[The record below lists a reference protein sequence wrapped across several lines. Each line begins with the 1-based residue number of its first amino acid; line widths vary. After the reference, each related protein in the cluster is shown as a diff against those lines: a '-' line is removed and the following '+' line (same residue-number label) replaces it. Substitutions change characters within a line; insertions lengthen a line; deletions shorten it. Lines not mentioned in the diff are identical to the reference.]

1 MFRDKYL
8 KNHIKINVFNTLV
21 GRVFLYNTE
30 IWTTNKTMGGA
41 LDAFHMRMLRRAV
54 NIVYPRKIS
63 NIDLHRVTK
72 ATPWSEIIR
81 DRRMKWLGHLS
92 RLP

>member
-1 MFRDKYL
+1 
-8 KNHIKINVFNTLV
+8 
-21 GRVFLYNTE
+21 
-30 IWTTNKTMGGA
+30 MGGA

-92 RLP
+92 RLPEEILAQQAFEIFQEPSKRPMGAQKRTENVK